1 MRTLLRLVRWLFLAA
16 VLVTA
21 FVVTLFASGAV
32 PPDWGAAA
40 VLHPWRRPL
49 TSAPNLAFE
58 TVRFRST
65 GVALEGW
72 LFRPT
77 ITRATVVYLHGIA
90 DNRQS
95 GVGVAQRLVPRG
107 YEVFAF
113 DARAHGRSGGD
124 ACSYGYHERHDVSR
138 ALDELREP
146 RVILLGHSLGA
157 SVALQAAAVDPRVE
171 AVVAASPFSDLRTIV
186 EERARWFILPP
197 GYVSAALDRA
207 GELGRFPT
215 EDASPV
221 RLASRVRV
229 PVLLLHGGADAKTS
243 PDHSRRI
250 AAALAGPHRLVVLP
264 GIGHDEILGRPE
276 AWREIDAFL
285 EQVAAARQR

>member
-21 FVVTLFASGAV
+21 FVVTLLVSGVV

-40 VLHPWRRPL
+40 VLHPWRRPITGDPEL
-49 TSAPNLAFE
+49 PFE
-58 TVRFRST
+58 TVRFQSA
-65 GVALEGW
+65 GIALEGW

-77 ITRATVVYLHGIA
+77 TARATVVYLHGIA

-124 ACSYGYHERHDVSR
+124 ACTYGYHERYDVSR
-138 ALDELREP
+138 ALDELHEP

-157 SVALQAAAVDPRVE
+157 SVALQAAAIDPRVA
-171 AVVAASPFSDLRTIV
+171 AVVAASPFSDLHSIV
-186 EERARWFILPP
+186 EERARWFLLPP
-197 GYVSAALDRA
+197 RYVSAALDRA

-215 EDASPV
+215 EDASPAL
-221 RLASRVRV
+221 LAPQLRV
-229 PVLLLHGGADAKTS
+229 PVLLLHGGADGKT
-243 PDHSRRI
+243 PPEHSRRI
-250 AAALAGPHRLVVLP
+250 AALLSGPHRLVVLP
-264 GIGHDEILGRPE
+264 GVGHDEILGRPE
-276 AWREIDAFL
+276 AWREIDTFL
-285 EQVAAARQR
+285 EQFAAARQR